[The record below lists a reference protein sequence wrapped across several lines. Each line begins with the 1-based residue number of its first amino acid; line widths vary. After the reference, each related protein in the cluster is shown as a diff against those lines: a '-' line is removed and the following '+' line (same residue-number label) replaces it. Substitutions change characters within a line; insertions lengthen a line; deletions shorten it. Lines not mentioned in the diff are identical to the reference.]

1 MVFDPYLY
9 GLEGKM
15 LPGAWLHLCLYLKKM
30 QLKLLVIRS
39 ANPAQLAQFYTH
51 LGCTFEQHRHGTGP
65 LHYSCTIDKMVLE
78 IYPLAKGQVAAD
90 PNLRLGFEVE
100 EFEVVLEKLIEQGG
114 TLIQAPYESEF
125 GWMGVVE
132 DLEGRKVE
140 LYKK

>member
-1 MVFDPYLY
+1 
-9 GLEGKM
+9 
-15 LPGAWLHLCLYLKKM
+15 M

-39 ANPAQLAQFYTH
+39 TNPAQLAQFYTQ
-51 LGCTFEQHRHGTGP
+51 LGCTFEQHRHGKGP

-90 PNLRLGFEVE
+90 PNLRLGFEIE

-132 DLEGRKVE
+132 DVEGRKVE
-140 LYKK
+140 LYRAASSANY